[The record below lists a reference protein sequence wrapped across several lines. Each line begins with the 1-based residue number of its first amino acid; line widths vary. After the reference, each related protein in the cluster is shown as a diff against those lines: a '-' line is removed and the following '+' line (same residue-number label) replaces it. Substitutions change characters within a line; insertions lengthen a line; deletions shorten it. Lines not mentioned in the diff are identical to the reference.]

1 MPSVLQQCALPV
13 TLPSPDD
20 GVQSWPTVM
29 TEGELIEFLRIPTIS
44 KATNHHN
51 VIENL
56 KRLRNLPRIH
66 ICNKALYPKE
76 AILKWIEQ
84 ETTTGK

>member
-1 MPSVLQQCALPV
+1 MSRTHESLHQSIVVPAQNDEF
-13 TLPSPDD
+13 TISPA
-20 GVQSWPTVM
+20 VM
-29 TEGELIEFLRIPTIS
+29 TEGELIQFLRIPTIS

-56 KRLRNLPRIH
+56 KRLRNLPRVH

-76 AILKWIEQ
+76 AVMEWIRQ
-84 ETTTGK
+84 QTTTGN

>member
-1 MPSVLQQCALPV
+1 MSRTHESLHQSSVVPPQNDEF
-13 TLPSPDD
+13 TISPA
-20 GVQSWPTVM
+20 VM
-29 TEGELIEFLRIPTIS
+29 TEGELIQFLRIPTIS

-56 KRLRNLPRIH
+56 KRLRNLPRVH

-76 AILKWIEQ
+76 AVMEWLRQ
-84 ETTTGK
+84 QTTTGN